1 MRKYI
6 YKSWVAIALALTLNA
21 CNSDFMETAPTD
33 MIDNTQATE
42 TMDNLFTLLN
52 GAHRALYSYWGY
64 DKPGES
70 GMNMERDILGED
82 VVMPSRGNGWFVN
95 EYGWLRHPDPDS
107 GLSLFGFN
115 YYYSLISTA
124 NTILEHIE
132 QVEGDESLRKQI
144 KGEAYLFRALGH
156 FQMVQLYGKRYEAGK
171 ENTQLGVPC
180 RTTSG
185 TEGMARNT
193 VEEVYKQVNED
204 LDLAIDLLA
213 NYKRKELNHFSRAVA
228 YGLKARVALVQENW
242 TVAVKAAEAAL
253 ADSRSEGR
261 ELQSGESLLEGFNN
275 AERNPEWMWASIM
288 TTEQDLSFS
297 HFFSYMSWNYNSTPV
312 RKSTRCINKHLYAK
326 VSPTDIRARWWD
338 PEGTAEVPLSS
349 YSKWKYQH
357 RKFTSQSNGSSV
369 NDMVYMRMSEMYLIK
384 AEAEARSGQESQA
397 RQTLHEW
404 LITRDPAYTLSSNS
418 GQALV
423 DEILIQRRIELWGEG
438 FRFTDLKRLNMDMD
452 RRDSNHDESVCTI
465 LHVPAGDSR
474 WQWKIPT
481 AEINVNPLME
491 QND

>member
-185 TEGMARNT
+185 TEGMAP
-193 VEEVYKQVNED
+193 
-204 LDLAIDLLA
+204 A
-213 NYKRKELNHFSRAVA
+213 
-228 YGLKARVALVQENW
+228 
-242 TVAVKAAEAAL
+242 
-253 ADSRSEGR
+253 
-261 ELQSGESLLEGFNN
+261 
-275 AERNPEWMWASIM
+275 
-288 TTEQDLSFS
+288 
-297 HFFSYMSWNYNSTPV
+297 
-312 RKSTRCINKHLYAK
+312 TR
-326 VSPTDIRARWWD
+326 
-338 PEGTAEVPLSS
+338 
-349 YSKWKYQH
+349 
-357 RKFTSQSNGSSV
+357 
-369 NDMVYMRMSEMYLIK
+369 
-384 AEAEARSGQESQA
+384 
-397 RQTLHEW
+397 
-404 LITRDPAYTLSSNS
+404 
-418 GQALV
+418 
-423 DEILIQRRIELWGEG
+423 
-438 FRFTDLKRLNMDMD
+438 
-452 RRDSNHDESVCTI
+452 
-465 LHVPAGDSR
+465 
-474 WQWKIPT
+474 
-481 AEINVNPLME
+481 
-491 QND
+491 